1 MKRTSIEPGQLCLPN
16 CRAWSDDWF
25 LLACGDFAAGSYNAM
40 TVAWGGLG
48 VMWGRPIAM
57 VVVRPTRYTYQFM
70 ERYPDFTLC
79 RLPLARRDALE
90 YCGNHSGRD
99 GDKIA
104 AAGLT
109 AVAARRVG
117 SPVFDE
123 AELAIECRTIYR
135 RDFDPEGFEDPKIA
149 DNYPLRDYH
158 RMYFGEIL
166 RTEAAATPGQ
176 PG

>member
-1 MKRTSIEPGQLCLPN
+1 MNRTAIEPVRLCLAN

-48 VMWGRPIAM
+48 VMWNRPIAM
-57 VVVRPTRYTYQFM
+57 VVVRPTRYTYEFM

-79 RLPLARRDALE
+79 RFPVDHRDALQ
-90 YCGNHSGRD
+90 YCGSHSGRD

-104 AAGLT
+104 AARLT
-109 AVAARRVG
+109 ATAARRVG

-123 AELAIECRTIYR
+123 AELAVECRIIYSQ
-135 RDFDPEGFEDPKIA
+135 DFDPGRFKDPAIER
-149 DNYPLRDYH
+149 NYPLKDYH

-166 RTEAAATPGQ
+166 HVEGAGDFTAG
-176 PG
+176 